1 VVKVGNNGDKGRVEI
16 QDILVSTKGATAG
29 AVLIEWNIEAE
40 AAGAA
45 GMWGM
50 SPVPLLPLPLMLV
63 R

>member
-1 VVKVGNNGDKGRVEI
+1 VVKVGNKGDKGGVEL

-29 AVLIEWNIEAE
+29 AVLIEWNMEADV
-40 AAGAA
+40 AGAA

-50 SPVPLLPLPLMLV
+50 SLVLLLPLPV